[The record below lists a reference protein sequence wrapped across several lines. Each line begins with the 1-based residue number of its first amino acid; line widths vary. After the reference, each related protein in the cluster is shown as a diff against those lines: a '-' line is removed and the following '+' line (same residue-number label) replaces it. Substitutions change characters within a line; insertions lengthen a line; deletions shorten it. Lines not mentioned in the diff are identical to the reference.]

1 MYFVDRIDVPGLGNR
16 GYLAG
21 GPDQAVV
28 VDPPRD
34 IDRVIE
40 AAARRGVRVTHV
52 VETHVHNDYVTGG
65 LELARITGAAYLVP
79 AGARVAYDRVPVAD
93 GDSVEI
99 EAGLVLRAL
108 ATPGHTPH
116 HTAYVL
122 EEAGLAVAV
131 FTGGS
136 LLIGT
141 VGRPDLVEPRLTG
154 ELARA
159 QHASAHRLAAELP
172 DETAVLPTHGF
183 GSFCSAGTAAGDDAT
198 TIGRERGANEALV
211 KDADTFVADLLAG
224 LDDVPAY
231 YAHMGPLNSAGP
243 APVDLTPP
251 APADAEEIAARLAAG
266 EWVVDLRNRV
276 AFAEGHVAGT
286 LNFEAEGQLATYLAW
301 LLPWGKPVTL
311 LAESADQLARAQR
324 ELTRVGIDRP
334 AAASTGTPAGWLRP
348 GERPRTFPR
357 ATFADLMA
365 ELTDVRQELAGADIG
380 RPTGSPAQWLRP
392 GEQPHTL
399 PHGTVSDPAAQL
411 ASTQQDSARDDS
423 NRPTTTGRRP
433 FAGPAGKEDTQV
445 VILDVRRDSER
456 ADGHIAGSLHI
467 PLHQLRDRLAEIPD
481 GTVWVHCAGGMRAA
495 IAASLLDA
503 AGRVVVAVDDGF
515 GAAREA
521 GLPMARVTPAEAHEL
536 TGADGTAVLL
546 DVREAEEWAAG
557 HAVDAVHAPL
567 SALTAGA
574 SLPGAAQGR
583 PLITICRS
591 GKRSRQAA
599 TLLTARGA
607 EVSDVIGGMGAWVGA
622 GLPTETGGGLPPE
635 ANLPVPNGSGTQ
647 AEAGLSAAAGSGLPA
662 PSDLSAATAS
672 RPHTAAFSDGGTV
685 A

>member
-21 GPDQAVV
+21 GPHRAVV
-28 VDPPRD
+28 IDPPRD

-65 LELARITGAAYLVP
+65 PELARITGAAYLVP
-79 AGARVAYDRVPVAD
+79 AGARVAYDRVPITD

-99 EAGLVLRAL
+99 EERLTLRAL

-122 EEAGLAVAV
+122 EEDGLAVAV

-159 QHASAHRLAAELP
+159 QCDSAHRLAAELP

-183 GSFCSAGTAAGDDAT
+183 GSFCSAGTATGDAT
-198 TIGRERGANEALV
+198 TIGRERVSNEALV
-211 KDADTFVADLLAG
+211 EDADTFVAQLLAG

-231 YAHMGPLNSAGP
+231 YAHMGPVNSAGP

-251 APADAEEIAARLAAG
+251 GPADAVEIAARLAAG

-276 AFAEGHVAGT
+276 AFAEGHVAGSV
-286 LNFEAEGQLATYLAW
+286 NFEAAGQLATYLAW

-311 LAESADQLARAQR
+311 LAESTAQLADAQR
-324 ELTRVGIDRP
+324 ELVRVGIDRP
-334 AAASTGTPAGWLRP
+334 AAASTGSPAAWLRP
-348 GERPRTFPR
+348 GEQPRTFPR
-357 ATFADLMA
+357 ATFADLA
-365 ELTDVRQELAGADIG
+365 EQERKA
-380 RPTGSPAQWLRP
+380 
-392 GEQPHTL
+392 
-399 PHGTVSDPAAQL
+399 
-411 ASTQQDSARDDS
+411 
-423 NRPTTTGRRP
+423 
-433 FAGPAGKEDTQV
+433 V
-445 VILDVRRDSER
+445 VVLDVRRDSER
-456 ADGHIAGSLHI
+456 AGGHIAGSLHI
-467 PLHQLRDRLAEIPD
+467 PLHQMRDRLAEIPD

-515 GAAREA
+515 AAAREA
-521 GLPMARVTPAEAHEL
+521 GLPMARVTPAEAL
-536 TGADGTAVLL
+536 DLMGADGAAVLL
-546 DVREAEEWAAG
+546 DVREAEEWEAG
-557 HAVDAVHAPL
+557 HAAGAVHAPL
-567 SALTAGA
+567 SALAAGA
-574 SLPGAAQGR
+574 ALPGSARSR
-583 PLITICRS
+583 PLIVICRS
-591 GKRSRQAA
+591 GKRSREAA
-599 TLLTARGA
+599 ALLAARGA
-607 EVSDVIGGMGAWVGA
+607 EVADVIGGMRAWTEA
-622 GLPTETGGGLPPE
+622 GLPVATGNGLRTDAGRPTTTTSEPPTDAGPRTTTTNE
-635 ANLPVPNGSGTQ
+635 PPTDAGKATRTTNELRADAGRPVKPTS
-647 AEAGLSAAAGSGLPA
+647 EP
-662 PSDLSAATAS
+662 PRES
-672 RPHTAAFSDGGTV
+672 RGDGGPV
-685 A
+685 E